1 MLKLGGRLKVIG
13 MVVDLPERGL
23 LDQGVEVV
31 VLLGQGVLMVLLLD
45 QRVGAVLPLG
55 QGVWIVPKLDQGGSA
70 VVEVVIV
77 DLIEG

>member
-1 MLKLGGRLKVIG
+1 MDQ
-13 MVVDLPERGL
+13 VVG
-23 LDQGVEVV
+23 VV
-31 VLLGQGVLMVLLLD
+31 VLLGRGVPIVLLLD